1 MFNKTKDKNVNNLI
15 LKGIYMYI
23 FFHSFPILI
32 IFIILI
38 LIIILLF
45 FFFFFLI
52 KRLNFGE
59 KSDIY
64 LFKFFFFIK

>member
-38 LIIILLF
+38 F
-45 FFFFFLI
+45 FFYNKKI
-52 KRLNFGE
+52 KFYKKIL
-59 KSDIY
+59 Y
-64 LFKFFFFIK
+64 LFI